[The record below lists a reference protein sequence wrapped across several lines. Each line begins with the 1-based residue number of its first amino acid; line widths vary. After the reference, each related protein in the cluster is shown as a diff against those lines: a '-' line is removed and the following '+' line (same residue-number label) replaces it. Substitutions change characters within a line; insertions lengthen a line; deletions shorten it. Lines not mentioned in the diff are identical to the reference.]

1 MDQDR
6 DFLDFARR
14 IKHKTGLDLLSYK
27 QEQVRRRLTILR
39 DRKGFATFTV
49 FYHELDKHPEVFEAF
64 MDQLTINVTEFYRN
78 PERWKV
84 LRQQIIPDIVKQTRR
99 VKCWSAAC
107 STGEEPYSLVLLLS
121 ELVGLQNIEIH
132 ATDIDKT
139 VMNKAKEARY
149 SPLAVK
155 EVPKDQLR
163 RFFRL
168 EEGQYVLADDVKNPV
183 RFREHNLLAHPFDKG
198 YDLIVCRNV
207 MIYFTEEAKSQ
218 LYRRFAESLKP
229 GGYLFVGGTEQ
240 IPDPEQYGLMPIATF
255 FYKKK
260 R

>member
-1 MDQDR
+1 MDHER
-6 DFLDFARR
+6 DFLEFAKR

-27 QEQVRRRLTILR
+27 QDQVRRRLTSLR
-39 DRKGFATFTV
+39 DRLGFSTFSV
-49 FYHELDKHPEVFEAF
+49 FYHELDKHPEIFEAL

-78 PERWKV
+78 PQRWMV
-84 LRQQIIPDIVKQTRR
+84 LREQILPDLLKQTRR
-99 VKCWSAAC
+99 LKCWSAAC
-107 STGEEPYSLVLLLS
+107 STGEEAYSLALLLS

-139 VMNKAKEARY
+139 VMNKAKEGRY

-155 EVPKDQLR
+155 EVPRDLLKK
-163 RFFRL
+163 FFRW
-168 EEGQYVLADDVKNPV
+168 EQGHYVLAEEAKKPV
-183 RFREHNLLAHPFDKG
+183 RFREHNLLAHPFEKG

-240 IPDPEQYGLMPIATF
+240 ILGSEQFGLFPVATF
-255 FYKKK
+255 FYKK